1 MLQIACTNDNLFSS
15 CEVCQLG
22 KQIKLPF
29 QKSDSFTTSP
39 FDIIHSDIWTSPLTS
54 ISGFKYYVIFL
65 DDFSHFLWVFPLR
78 RKSEVFSKFLQFYKY
93 VETQFNTK
101 HCSVTMEV
109 SIKTPTSRLSFTL
122 MGCNFVFLALI
133 HLNKMESQNV
143 CSELSTTQS
152 VAFFSKLISH
162 PDIGLKLFTLQCIFL
177 TSYLPRLFKIKSLSL
192 FSSKSNRGMIT

>member
-29 QKSDSFTTSP
+29 QKSDSFTTKP

-78 RKSEVFSKFLQFYKY
+78 RKNEVFSKFLQFYKY
-93 VETQFNTK
+93 VETQFNTR
-101 HCSVTMEV
+101 
-109 SIKTPTSRLSFTL
+109 IK
-122 MGCNFVFLALI
+122 A
-133 HLNKMESQNV
+133 
-143 CSELSTTQS
+143 
-152 VAFFSKLISH
+152 
-162 PDIGLKLFTLQCIFL
+162 LQCDNGGEYQNSNFQTL
-177 TSYLPRLFKIKSLSL
+177 FHPNGMQFRFSCSHTSQQNGKSERMLRTVNNSIRCLLFQAHLASGYWVEALHAAVHILNILPSKAIQNKVPFSVLFKK
-192 FSSKSNRGMIT
+192 